1 MSMVAPTA
9 HRQNASR
16 SRAVTA
22 ALLVGVASLALS
34 GCIAR
39 TAGKIIAAPVNLG
52 SAAVD
57 KATTSQSEADRNRG
71 REIRKREEKVGK
83 LEREYRKEREKC
95 DDGNRSACAR
105 AAEINEEIQELLP
118 GIPADPD
125 RR

>member
-1 MSMVAPTA
+1 MSKVVPTS
-9 HRQNASR
+9 RRENVSR
-16 SRAVTA
+16 SRAITTA
-22 ALLVGVASLALS
+22 LFVGVASLALS

-57 KATTSQSEADRNRG
+57 KATTSQSEADQNRG

-105 AAEINEEIQELLP
+105 AAEINEEIEELLP

-125 RR
+125 KR

>member
-1 MSMVAPTA
+1 MSMVALTA
-9 HRQNASR
+9 RRQNASR

>member
-1 MSMVAPTA
+1 M
-9 HRQNASR
+9 
-16 SRAVTA
+16 
-22 ALLVGVASLALS
+22 S

-39 TAGKIIAAPVNLG
+39 TAGKSIAAPVNLG